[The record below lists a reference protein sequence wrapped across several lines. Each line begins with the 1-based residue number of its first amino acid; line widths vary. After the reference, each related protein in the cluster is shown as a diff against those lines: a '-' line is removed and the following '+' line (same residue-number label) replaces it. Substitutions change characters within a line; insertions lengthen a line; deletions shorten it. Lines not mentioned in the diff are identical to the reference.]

1 MKLSYEWLSE
11 YLDLNI
17 EPKDLAEK
25 IERTAVEVDS
35 VKRLDYKLKKIVVGH
50 TLKVEMHPDSDH
62 LHIVQVDVGEE
73 EPIQIVCGAPNI
85 AADQDVIVAMHGSR
99 IKDNVKIKR
108 SKMRG
113 VPSNGMICALQEIG
127 FDDAVVPK
135 DYVDGIYVFPADSG
149 VEPGDSVMEA
159 LGMDDDVIDTD
170 ITPNRGDMF
179 SMNGNAT
186 EIGAILNEDVTFE
199 SIVPTDSDQS
209 DQDSN
214 KQISVKVSDP
224 AFAPVYKMKV
234 INNLTVEDSPFW
246 LQKRLMKAGIRPIN
260 NLVDVTN
267 YIMLKYGQPLHAFD
281 YDQLPE
287 KTITVD
293 KAGENVKFTT
303 LDGEERDL
311 RADDL
316 LIKSGD
322 VPVALAGVMG
332 GMDSEI
338 SDGTKTVALEAAIFD
353 PILVRKTARYHVLHS
368 EAATRFER
376 GIDFSSTDNALDE
389 AATMMAQLGNG
400 QISQNTVVGNE
411 VIPEEKQIKISLVRI
426 NKVLGTDLSADEV
439 GDIFDR
445 LGFEYDL
452 DEANGNFNVVA
463 PLRRWDI
470 SIEADLLE
478 EIARIYGY
486 DNLPST
492 LPVGPTT
499 IGSLTDTQKIIRDS
513 RTTLEG
519 LGLNQ
524 AMSYGLTT
532 IDKARHFIMADGETV
547 KVDWPM
553 TKDHEALRMSLISG
567 LLDDI
572 AYNEA
577 RSVDNIALY
586 EQGRV
591 FKKAGENVQPTEIEH
606 IAGAITG
613 SLIDSSWINKDE
625 KVDFYQMKGV
635 VDQYLQN
642 LNLDGAIQYRATDQ
656 YPEMHPG
663 RTANIFIDDQYIGFV
678 GQVHPETQKAYK
690 ISETYVFELNLSTL
704 IVQPK
709 VRQHYELIS
718 KFPSISRDMALLVDE
733 DVTNQN
739 ILDVINSSKQKFLV
753 NINLFDVYN
762 GSHLPSGKK
771 SLGYQLTYQD
781 SKATLQE
788 EVVNQEFESLVEQL
802 KTELGVTIR

>member
-199 SIVPTDSDQS
+199 SIVPSDSDQS

-214 KQISVKVSDP
+214 EQISVKVSDP

-322 VPVALAGVMG
+322 TPVALAGVMG

-376 GIDFSSTDNALDE
+376 GIDFSSIDNALDE

-426 NKVLGTDLSADEV
+426 NKVLGTELSADEV

-452 DEANGNFNVVA
+452 DEENGNFNVVA

-635 VDQYLQN
+635 VDKYLQN

-663 RTANIFIDDQYIGFV
+663 RTANIFIDDQYIGLV

-690 ISETYVFELNLSTL
+690 ISETYVFELNLTTL
-704 IVQPK
+704 IAQPK
-709 VRQHYELIS
+709 VRQHYEMIS

>member
-50 TLKVEMHPDSDH
+50 TLEVEMHPDSDH

-199 SIVPTDSDQS
+199 SIVPSDSDQS

-214 KQISVKVSDP
+214 EQISVKVSDP
-224 AFAPVYKMKV
+224 VFAPVYKMKV

-376 GIDFSSTDNALDE
+376 GIDFSSIDNALDE

-426 NKVLGTDLSADEV
+426 NKVLGTELSADEV

-452 DEANGNFNVVA
+452 DEVNGNFNVVA

-591 FKKAGENVQPTEIEH
+591 FKKAGDNVQPTEIEH

-642 LNLDGAIQYRATDQ
+642 LNLNGAVQYRATDQ

-704 IVQPK
+704 IAQPK
-709 VRQHYELIS
+709 VRQHYEMIS